1 MVKVAV
7 VDLEQ
12 RDVEDIELSDRV
24 FAGPVR
30 PDVIARVVNWQLAR
44 RRRGSHKVKQRAEVR
59 GSTRK
64 PYRQKGMGR
73 ARQGSVR
80 SPQFRGGGVVFGPV
94 LRDHAFGLP
103 KKVRRFGLRSVLA
116 EKLRSGELAVLEEAK
131 LAEPKTR
138 VLVAHLDRLG
148 WKSAL
153 IVDGQ
158 SVDAGFSRAA
168 ANIPGIDTILVAGL
182 NVYDI
187 LRRDQLILTRN
198 AVAALEDRLI

>member
-7 VDLEQ
+7 IDLEQ

-30 PDVIARVVNWQLAR
+30 TDIIARVVNWQLAGR
-44 RRRGSHKVKQRAEVR
+44 RQGSHKVKQRAEVR

-94 LRDHAFGLP
+94 LRSHAFDLP

-116 EKLRSGELAVLEEAK
+116 EKLQSGELAVLDEAK
-131 LAEPKTR
+131 LAEPKTK
-138 VLVAHLDRLG
+138 VLVAHLHRLG

-153 IVDGQ
+153 IVDGL

-187 LRRDQLILTRN
+187 LRREHLILTRN
-198 AVAALEDRLI
+198 AVAAIEDRLI